1 LTPAPHQFD
10 FHNMAA
16 IKTWQI
22 IQETTMGWTKI
33 DEPNCTG
40 LTKEQCKVRLEQL
53 MNEGFNPND
62 LKAVPD

>member
-1 LTPAPHQFD
+1 
-10 FHNMAA
+10 MAA